1 MDFAFGPEDERF
13 RAEARDWLAEHFT
26 GPFTVLEQQPGGHP
40 GEGRGDM
47 AARRAWERELGTGG
61 WIGVGWDRTD
71 GAYGNRAA
79 TLTQQVVWAEEYARA
94 GAPGRLG
101 HIGEN
106 LLAPTLLAHGDSAQR
121 ARFLPAIARGEE
133 LWCQGYS
140 EPDAGSDLA
149 GLRTRAVRDPAAG
162 TYRITGQKIWT
173 SLAHEADWCFV
184 LARTEEGS
192 QRHHGLSFLLVPMD
206 QPGRIEVRP
215 IRQLTGTAEFNEVF
229 FDGAVA
235 RAEHLVGGAGHGWRV
250 AMSLLAVERGVSTL
264 VQQIGF
270 AQELSRVVRLALETG
285 AAEEPVLRD
294 RLVRQWAELKA
305 MRWNALRT
313 LGAAQNPA
321 GSPARNPA
329 GSPVR
334 DHAQDSAGSPVRD
347 HTQDPVQDPAGGRVP
362 DHARNAAPRRAAPYD
377 LPPRNAGP
385 QFPGSRDPGPRDPG
399 APSVAK
405 LLWGGWHQRLGEL
418 AVQVRGAAA
427 ALGPERWTAGRPYE
441 LDAFQRLFLF
451 SRADTIYGGS
461 DEIQRT
467 IIAERVLHLPKE
479 SRR

>member
-26 GPFTVLEQQPGGHP
+26 GPFTALEQEPGGHP
-40 GEGRGDM
+40 GEARGDM
-47 AARRAWERELGTGG
+47 AARRAWERELGSGG
-61 WIGVGWDRTD
+61 WIGLGWDRTD

-106 LLAPTLLAHGDSAQR
+106 LLAPTLLAHGDLAQR
-121 ARFLPAIARGEE
+121 ARFLPPIARAEE

-149 GLRTRAVRDPAAG
+149 GLRTRAVRDPGEG

-229 FDGAVA
+229 FDGAMA

-294 RLVRQWAELKA
+294 RLIRQWAELKA

-313 LGAAQNPA
+313 LGAVQ
-321 GSPARNPA
+321 SP
-329 GSPVR
+329 
-334 DHAQDSAGSPVRD
+334 Q
-347 HTQDPVQDPAGGRVP
+347 
-362 DHARNAAPRRAAPYD
+362 AP
-377 LPPRNAGP
+377 GP
-385 QFPGSRDPGPRDPG
+385 RDPGPQDPG

-427 ALGPERWTAGRPYE
+427 ALGPARWTAGRPYE